1 MARDAKERESTQAA
15 ASQLNINTTD
25 TSSRLASLRSHVT
38 FRRTTILPSD
48 APAGAEEIDSAWN
61 ISNGDQ
67 IKYWAKH
74 RTTDFL
80 KMLTSLR
87 EQRDEAVELVLDLQ
101 KELDVE
107 NKYEAAMEDNSR
119 LAGETTH
126 ARNEANQQRKLLT
139 LERTRSM
146 QLQQRL
152 DALEASN
159 AENEEVRRL
168 QEGENEKSRSPS
180 ASAST
185 RRENQ
190 LSQSPAPTNLSSIHG
205 TVTTTASGSESGG
218 KKSSKLPPP
227 DKFTGK
233 PDCEPTFF
241 DWLLKIQDCLF
252 VNADHY
258 PTDKHAA
265 IFAISRTAEDAVGHI
280 NAYRRGDPNYFRS
293 AEQVLTFLRSIYEDR
308 NEVSNARREYKTLK
322 MRTNQT
328 FNEFFSHFRRLSSLL
343 DFSLQSQLFDL
354 QDKIIQRL
362 RTVLINQQH
371 TYTSLEEMRVFL
383 QGLDDSQRYHLEDTA
398 KVERE
403 RLLKA
408 TSATYTPPVHST
420 AVAAAPRSTPAVFV
434 APKPAVVA
442 TSQAHAHDSSVNCW
456 HCGKPGHRKPDC
468 PDLDKPAVVRIHEI
482 NDESDEEMEEAPE
495 PDDEAGKA

>member
-1 MARDAKERESTQAA
+1 MARGAEERASTQAV
-15 ASQLNINTTD
+15 ASQLNTTNTHA
-25 TSSRLASLRSHVT
+25 RVASLRSHT
-38 FRRTTILPSD
+38 SSRRTTILPTD
-48 APAGAEEIDSAWN
+48 APAGAEDIDSAWS
-61 ISNGDQ
+61 ISSNDQ
-67 IKYWAKH
+67 VKYWAKH

-80 KMLTSLR
+80 EMLTSLR

-101 KELDVE
+101 KELDTE
-107 NKYEAAMEDNSR
+107 DKYEAAMEDNSR
-119 LAGETTH
+119 LAGEANF
-126 ARNEANQQRKLLT
+126 ARDQANQQRKLLT

-159 AENEEVRRL
+159 AEAEEVRRL
-168 QEGENEKSRSPS
+168 QGGEIEKSRSPS

-185 RRENQ
+185 RRENPP
-190 LSQSPAPTNLSSIHG
+190 SQSPAPTNLSSIHG
-205 TVTTTASGSESGG
+205 TVTTTASGSAGGG

-280 NAYRRGDPNYFRS
+280 NAYRKGDPNYFTS

-322 MRTNQT
+322 MRSNQT
-328 FNEFFSHFRRLSSLL
+328 FNEFFSVFRRLSSLL

-371 TYTSLEEMRVFL
+371 IYISLKEMRVFL
-383 QGLDDSQRYHLEDTA
+383 QGLNDSQRYHLEDLA
-398 KVERE
+398 KIERK
-403 RLLKA
+403 RLLPA
-408 TSATYTPPVHST
+408 TSATPTAPVKSG
-420 AVAAAPRSTPAVFV
+420 AVAVAVPPRSTPAVFV
-434 APKPAVVA
+434 APKQAAAVAA
-442 TSQAHAHDSSVNCW
+442 TPVYDPSLTCW
-456 HCGKPGHRKPDC
+456 HCGKPGHKKPDC
-468 PDLDKPAVVRIHEI
+468 PDLDQPAVARVHELV
-482 NDESDEEMEEAPE
+482 DESDEEMEETHEHVAE
-495 PDDEAGKA
+495 SEKA